1 MVREYQWDVQDNQG
15 AQNQVD
21 AQDPFT
27 TGTQHRTT
35 STQVWAD
42 RPVDVLAYLVPFPPV
57 SFSFIL
63 FSNLTCNSFMKFF
76 FKQVTDDISM

>member
-27 TGTQHRTT
+27 TGTQHRTMR
-35 STQVWAD
+35 TQLWAD
-42 RPVDVLAYLVPFPPV
+42 RPAEVLAFLAPLPPM
-57 SFSFIL
+57 SLSLIL
-63 FSNLTCNSFMKFF
+63 FSNLTCNSFMIFF
-76 FKQVTDDISM
+76 FKQIYK